1 MTGTEL
7 KLSYYM
13 QLTSH
18 CMSKKKKRL
27 KLYYIYRVSNKSLK
41 LKAQMHLDM
50 YQFSVVEGTRQIYFI
65 YQPYLGSSPSSS
77 EKRGNAR

>member
-1 MTGTEL
+1 MTDTEL

-18 CMSKKKKRL
+18 CMSKKKKKGL

-50 YQFSVVEGTRQIYFI
+50 Y
-65 YQPYLGSSPSSS
+65 
-77 EKRGNAR
+77 